1 MTLLRIAAAI
11 GLGLL
16 LGLPLLQ
23 PFARLHDPAV
33 WEWSLDDVERV
44 VRLLANTLLLVGA
57 SCAIAVPAGTLL
69 AVLLFRANIPGRRVL
84 LALLVLFLFVPL
96 PVIVSSWQSF
106 LGAGGMLPL
115 GVWTG
120 GGDRPWATGWG
131 PAIWVHAV
139 AATPWV
145 VCIVGLGLRWVE
157 PELEEEAALQL
168 PAWRV
173 IWHVTLPRCRAS
185 ILAATLFVGLQT
197 ANEISVTDMMLVSTL
212 AEEVYTQ
219 FILGEDAL
227 ARTMALS
234 LPGLLVLVIFLSVM
248 AARLERSLPP
258 LPSLL
263 RSPWL
268 ASRRPA
274 WLGLAIVILAFAVL
288 VVPSAGLLWKL
299 GEAGPSR
306 GWSLMHAWNQFAGET
321 RLLGG
326 AVLRSLGTAVAT
338 GILVS
343 ALAIVCCWLAA
354 GARWLRFYLLVLLM
368 AAWVLPAPVIG
379 IGLKELT
386 LAFPDGPWLGPL
398 YYGPSPLPIVW
409 VHMIRFLPA
418 AVFFLWPVVRV
429 IPRELLDAARLDG
442 AGPVR
447 EFLSVVSPMT
457 ARATGVI
464 AFAVTALA
472 LGEHEAAGRV
482 ATPMWEAFAKLLFD
496 RMHYGADS
504 NVAALSLLLLAV
516 LSVAALVTVGSVRCL
531 RSISSRWGRTR
542 RAARQ

>member
-1 MTLLRIAAAI
+1 MLLRIVAAI

-23 PFARLHDPAV
+23 PFAGLRDARV
-33 WEWSLDDVERV
+33 WEWEPDDVERV
-44 VRLLANTLLLVGA
+44 ARLLANTLLLVGA
-57 SCAIAVPAGTLL
+57 TCLAAVPAGTLL
-69 AVLLFRANIPGRRVL
+69 AVLLFRANIPGRRL
-84 LALLVLFLFVPL
+84 LLVLLVLFLFVPL
-96 PVIVSSWQSF
+96 PVIVSSWQSS
-106 LGAGGMLPL
+106 LGAGGLLPSA
-115 GVWTG
+115 VWMG

-139 AATPWV
+139 AAMPWV

-173 IWHVTLPRCRAS
+173 LWHVTLPGCRVS
-185 ILAATLFVGLQT
+185 ILAAALFVGLQT

-219 FILGEDAL
+219 FTLGEAAL
-227 ARTMALS
+227 PRTLALS
-234 LPGLLVLVIFLSVM
+234 LPGLLLLVAMLSVG

-263 RSPWL
+263 RSPGL
-268 ASRRPA
+268 PSRRPA
-274 WLGLAIVILAFAVL
+274 WLGLLIVVLAFAVL
-288 VVPSAGLLWKL
+288 IVPAAGLLWKL
-299 GEAGPSR
+299 GEAGPAR
-306 GWSLMHAWNQFAGET
+306 GWSLTHAWNQLAGEW

-326 AVLRSLGTAVAT
+326 AVVRSLETAVAT
-338 GILVS
+338 GVLVS
-343 ALAIVCCWLAA
+343 GLALACCWLAA
-354 GARWLRFYLLVLLM
+354 GARWLQMYLLIVLM
-368 AAWVLPAPVIG
+368 TAWILPAPVIG

-386 LAFPDGPWLGPL
+386 LALPDGPWLGPL

-409 VHMIRFLPA
+409 VHIIRFLPA

-442 AGPVR
+442 AGPLR
-447 EFLSVVSPMT
+447 EFVSVVWPMT
-457 ARATGVI
+457 ARAMGVI
-464 AFAVTALA
+464 ALAVTALA
-472 LGEHEAAGRV
+472 VGEHEAAGRV
-482 ATPMWEAFAKLLFD
+482 ATPMWEAYAKLLFD

-504 NVAALSLLLLAV
+504 NVAALSLLLLGA
-516 LSVAALVTVGSVRCL
+516 LTAAALLSAGLWRGW
-531 RSISSRWGRTR
+531 RAISSRR
-542 RAARQ
+542 R